1 MQKREDNL
9 LSFVPWVPTLIPI
22 KKNRLKVQRCI
33 KEENEVAK
41 NIEKDVP
48 PLSVQF
54 NNIYQASIERQECQG

>member
-41 NIEKDVP
+41 NIEKDVQHYP
-48 PLSVQF
+48 
-54 NNIYQASIERQECQG
+54 